1 MMEQE
6 NSGCDQGWEPHGS
19 KGIGSIIGIPEL
31 IWNL

>member
-19 KGIGSIIGIPEL
+19 MIGIPEL